1 MSQHV
6 SVTDLLWAEPRRCQ
20 KPRNASESFS
30 VVQTRLTHAELHTE
44 CNQGSLS
51 PDIQTLDQS
60 SVGDLCCVLLVT
72 PDPVD
77 CLIHTNYIMK
87 GKQGQCSGSYLEHD
101 GEEHHHN
108 RRGDKVILGFD
119 MLSVQQHHQS
129 ERHRPSQATV
139 RHHHLVDLVQWNE
152 TETVQNPG
160 LTNHT

>member
-1 MSQHV
+1 MLCAAGDSGPGG
-6 SVTDLLWAEPRRCQ
+6 LL
-20 KPRNASESFS
+20 
-30 VVQTRLTHAELHTE
+30 
-44 CNQGSLS
+44 
-51 PDIQTLDQS
+51 
-60 SVGDLCCVLLVT
+60 
-72 PDPVD
+72 DPHK
-77 CLIHTNYIMK
+77 LYHEK
-87 GKQGQCSGSYLEHD
+87 KQGQCSGSYLEHD